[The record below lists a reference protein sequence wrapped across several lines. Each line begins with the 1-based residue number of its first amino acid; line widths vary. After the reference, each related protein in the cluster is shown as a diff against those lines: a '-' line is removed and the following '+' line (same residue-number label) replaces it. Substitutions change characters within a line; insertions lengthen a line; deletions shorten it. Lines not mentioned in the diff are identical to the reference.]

1 MGALST
7 ATLNALNRIFMRS
20 YDGPMSACRAVLF
33 DLDGTLLDTLE
44 DLADSMNE
52 ALAGLGHPPH
62 PTDAYRRFVGDGLET
77 LVERALPA
85 PARSAE
91 SIDQGRRAMLEVYGR
106 RWNEKTRPYA
116 GVDLLL
122 DGLFE
127 RGVQVAIFSNK
138 PDDFTRLAVEAFLG
152 RWPFQAVRGVGPDTP
167 KKPDPTG
174 ALAIA
179 EALGVLPAAWLYCGD
194 TNTDMWTAT
203 AAGMKAVGV
212 LWGFRPAEELER
224 AGASALVDRPEAI
237 LGLI

>member
-1 MGALST
+1 
-7 ATLNALNRIFMRS
+7 
-20 YDGPMSACRAVLF
+20 MSACRAVLF

-52 ALAGLGHPPH
+52 VLRSLGHPTH
-62 PTDAYRRFVGDGLET
+62 PTDAYRRFVGDGVET

-91 SIDQGRRAMLEVYGR
+91 AIDRGRRAMIEVYGR
-106 RWNEKTRPYA
+106 HWNEKTRPYP
-116 GVDLLL
+116 GVDALL
-122 DGLFE
+122 DGLFA
-127 RGVQVAIFSNK
+127 RGLQVAIFSNK
-138 PDDFTRLAVEAFLG
+138 PHAFTRLAVDAFLG
-152 RWPFQAVRGVGPDTP
+152 RWPFEAVRGVGPDTP

-179 EALGVLPAAWLYCGD
+179 EALGVPPAAWLYCGD

-212 LWGFRPAEELER
+212 LWGFRPAEELVD
-224 AGASALVDRPEAI
+224 AGASLLVDRPEAI
-237 LGLI
+237 LELI